1 MKLKHLW
8 WKILTMLILLY
19 ALLVGM
25 FVPLKPGILGLS
37 KSVITTGKQN
47 TFEVNTYNTVYS
59 GDENQKAYLKLDSV
73 HFLEANNIEVVSN
86 KVTRLS
92 FDIPSDMPSG
102 KSIEYA
108 TLLIT
113 DKENGTIVYPEG
125 LVIKKSDSLQNN
137 TIWNNKEYPT
147 LYKKEGF
154 LFPYRNLLIES
165 IRNTFYH
172 IPLWFAMFILFFAAM
187 IINILYLITKKMDY
201 DHKSSSLIYAG
212 ILMGILGLV
221 TGSLWAK
228 DTWGAY
234 WTSDVKLNMS
244 AISMMIYLAY
254 WILRS
259 SIEDVDKK
267 ARISAAYSIFAFFTI
282 VPLIFVI
289 PRITDSLHPG
299 NGGNPALGGEDM
311 DHTMRI
317 IFYPAIIGFT
327 LLGVWIGQI
336 ILRMKRVR
344 EKLFL
349 KMMD

>member
-1 MKLKHLW
+1 MNLKNLW
-8 WKILTMLILLY
+8 WKILVMLILLY
-19 ALLVGM
+19 ALVFGM
-25 FVPLKPGILGLS
+25 LVPLKPGIEGLS
-37 KSVITTGKQN
+37 KSVLKTGMTNSFQ
-47 TFEVNTYNTVYS
+47 VNTYNTIYS
-59 GDENQKAYLKLDSV
+59 GDENQEAYLKIDSV
-73 HFLEANNIEVVSN
+73 HFLKATQVEVLSN
-86 KVTRLS
+86 RQSTIT
-92 FDIPSDMPSG
+92 FDLPSLPGTDSL
-102 KSIEYA
+102 KYA

-113 DKENGTIVYPEG
+113 DQENGTIVYPEG
-125 LVIKKSDSLQNN
+125 IVIKETGTDSNSSWSTLENG
-137 TIWNNKEYPT
+137 PT
-147 LYKKEGF
+147 LYKKTGF
-154 LFPYRNLLIES
+154 LFPYRNLLVES

-187 IINILYLITKKMDY
+187 ILNIKYLVKKKLDD
-201 DHKSSSLIYAG
+201 DHKASSLIYAG
-212 ILMGILGLV
+212 ILMGILGLI

-259 SIEDVDKK
+259 SIEDIDKK
-267 ARISAAYSIFAFFTI
+267 ARLSSTYSIFAFFTI

-311 DHTMRI
+311 DHTMRMV
-317 IFYPAIIGFT
+317 FYPAIIGFT
-327 LLGVWIGQI
+327 LLGVWIAQI
-336 ILRMKRVR
+336 ILRLKRVR
-344 EKLFL
+344 EKWFL